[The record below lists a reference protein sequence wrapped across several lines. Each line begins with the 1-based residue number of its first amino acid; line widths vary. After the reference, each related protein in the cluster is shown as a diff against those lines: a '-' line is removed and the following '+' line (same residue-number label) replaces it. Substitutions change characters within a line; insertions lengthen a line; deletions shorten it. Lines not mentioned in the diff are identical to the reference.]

1 MVSEQAIFSRALK
14 IKILKPIICYLNFI
28 LLILNPSIRA
38 ATFFQTILC
47 ITCGVKMELNIN
59 ISLLAKG
66 KASDICFFPRVP
78 LSKLSA
84 S

>member
-1 MVSEQAIFSRALK
+1 MVSEQAIFSTALK

-28 LLILNPSIRA
+28 LLILNSSIRA

-59 ISLLAKG
+59 SLLAKG

-84 S
+84 I

>member
-1 MVSEQAIFSRALK
+1 MVSEQAIFSTALK
-14 IKILKPIICYLNFI
+14 IKILKLIICYLNFI
-28 LLILNPSIRA
+28 LLILNSSIRA

-47 ITCGVKMELNIN
+47 ITCGVKMELNI
-59 ISLLAKG
+59 SQLAKG

-84 S
+84 I